1 MDIYDSESKG
11 VRAQARQD
19 QSGFI
24 ILAGSE
30 AVGDSSVQSSLSEK
44 PGRVETRRQ
53 LIRDG
58 RLRAEGS
65 KYVFT
70 SDVPFNSPSEAA
82 SIIWGSNLNG
92 RKVFG
97 LDDVVTS
104 THVLHFEIDSSCAI
118 EGYKKDQQLYVAERD
133 RAIVAQRKELDGF
146 KCQACGFHFA
156 IGGKHVVECH
166 HLDPI
171 RLGQRETRL
180 EDLVSLCPTCHR
192 IAHMREPM
200 YAISELQQMRQ
211 SRDA

>member
-19 QSGFI
+19 PSGFV
-24 ILAGSE
+24 ILARSE
-30 AVGDSSVQSSLSEK
+30 AVGDARVQPPLSEK
-44 PGRVETRRQ
+44 PGRVDTRRQ

-97 LDDVVTS
+97 
-104 THVLHFEIDSSCAI
+104 IDSSVAATHKVHFQIDSSRAI
-118 EGYKKDQQLYVAERD
+118 EGYKRDQQLLVAERD
-133 RAIVAQRKELDGF
+133 SALAARRKELDGY
-146 KCQACGFHFA
+146 KCQACGFYLA
-156 IGGKHVVECH
+156 VDGRQIVECH
-166 HLDPI
+166 HLNPI
-171 RLGQRETRL
+171 SLGQRETQL
-180 EDLVSLCPTCHR
+180 EDLISLCPTCHR
-192 IAHMREPM
+192 IAHMREPI
-200 YAISELQQMRQ
+200 YGIDELRQ
-211 SRDA
+211 IRDA